1 ADPPLIVVTTA
12 AEGERAGCLV
22 GFHSQASIGPQRYC
36 FWLSK
41 ANHTYRVALR
51 SETFVVHF
59 LTTADRELAR
69 HFGSLSGSET
79 DKFAGL
85 DITVTEAGVP
95 LIADLPNRI
104 TVERIA
110 MLDDGGDHVCTTAR
124 VLAAESAGDFTPL
137 RPSHVAD
144 LSPGH
149 SSDERAV
156 RPYDGQAHFGH
167 TVTRGRA
174 AGNPCCVR
182 QRITSVDDSSGS
194 RRSCG
199 TLRR

>member
-1 ADPPLIVVTTA
+1 MSTDLDALLGSADPPLIVVTTA

-51 SETFVVHF
+51 SESFAVHF
-59 LTTADRELAR
+59 LTTTDRELAR

-104 TVERIA
+104 TAERIA

-156 RPYDGQAHFGH
+156 RP
-167 TVTRGRA
+167 
-174 AGNPCCVR
+174 
-182 QRITSVDDSSGS
+182 
-194 RRSCG
+194 
-199 TLRR
+199 